1 MDDSLWLTI
10 ENLGYVYC
18 EDIID
23 NKHRK
28 CGLDTLCKG
37 WSQQVVCKL
46 LALSSLQEMTV
57 ELLVAM

>member
-1 MDDSLWLTI
+1 MDHSLWLTI
-10 ENLGYVYC
+10 ENVGYVC

-37 WSQQVVCKL
+37 
-46 LALSSLQEMTV
+46 
-57 ELLVAM
+57 